1 MESSN
6 DILQA
11 FGKRVRELRLKRG
24 LSQEDLAEL
33 CNLDRTYISGMERGH
48 RNLGLRNVAVI
59 ASALKVT
66 LAEFFQGIG

>member
-33 CNLDRTYISGMERGH
+33 CNLDRTYISGIERGH